1 MTSMMKAAVK
11 LKPAPKSTEVRNVP
25 IPEPTPSEV
34 LIRVDIASI
43 CGTDVHIYDW
53 DAWAAA
59 RIKVPLVQGHEFAG
73 HIEKLGSGVT
83 GFRKG
88 DYVSAE
94 GHIACGRCYM
104 CRTGN
109 AHVCKSV
116 SILGIDRDGS
126 FAEYMT
132 VPASN
137 VIVNDDDLPLDL
149 ATMQDPLGNAVYTV
163 TNANVRGKTIAIFGL
178 GPIGLMAVALC
189 RGMAARTVIA
199 IGHKNQYRMDLAKKV
214 GASLVLRSGE
224 SLVDG
229 VMDATAGEGVDEV
242 LEFSG
247 SEAAVQQAIRVVR
260 PAGGVHLLGL
270 FPKPLSLFISQLVA
284 KSLDWRLRVLQ
295 GPSAPRSVVDGKRV
309 IMLCSN
315 NYLNHSNHPKVKRA
329 AREAVKTHGAG
340 SGSVRPIAGNMDLH
354 EELERRIAR
363 FKRREAA
370 LFFMSGF
377 AGNAGLIPQLAG
389 EGDALLTDELN
400 HGSIIDGVRLTKAQ
414 RVIYRHCDIGD
425 LERALKEVDGWA
437 KKILVI
443 TDGVFSM
450 DGDIAPVGD
459 IARVGEEFGAMIYV
473 DDAHGEGVL
482 GDGGRGVASH
492 FHVEE
497 KIQIELGTFSK
508 ALGVVGGYI
517 AGSNDLRNYSLNK
530 SRTWL
535 LSGSHPPAVAAAC
548 TAAIDVLETEPRHV
562 KKLWSNTKYFK
573 KRLVSMGFDIG
584 RSATPITPVMLGDSA
599 IAKRFSDRLFEEG
612 VFALPIVYPMVAKD
626 QARIRNIVNAGLRRE
641 DRETVDPGLARI
653 VRPQDHAYESVSI
666 EGAQIRAGIA
676 PKLFAEGSRAV
687 PSPRL
692 RIRARD
698 LEQRDHCVVVR
709 STQRTEPNRHG

>member
-1 MTSMMKAAVK
+1 M
-11 LKPAPKSTEVRNVP
+11 R
-25 IPEPTPSEV
+25 
-34 LIRVDIASI
+34 
-43 CGTDVHIYDW
+43 
-53 DAWAAA
+53 
-59 RIKVPLVQGHEFAG
+59 
-73 HIEKLGSGVT
+73 
-83 GFRKG
+83 
-88 DYVSAE
+88 
-94 GHIACGRCYM
+94 
-104 CRTGN
+104 
-109 AHVCKSV
+109 
-116 SILGIDRDGS
+116 
-126 FAEYMT
+126 AEY
-132 VPASN
+132 
-137 VIVNDDDLPLDL
+137 
-149 ATMQDPLGNAVYTV
+149 
-163 TNANVRGKTIAIFGL
+163 
-178 GPIGLMAVALC
+178 
-189 RGMAARTVIA
+189 
-199 IGHKNQYRMDLAKKV
+199 
-214 GASLVLRSGE
+214 
-224 SLVDG
+224 
-229 VMDATAGEGVDEV
+229 
-242 LEFSG
+242 
-247 SEAAVQQAIRVVR
+247 EA
-260 PAGGVHLLGL
+260 
-270 FPKPLSLFISQLVA
+270 LVA
-284 KSLDWRLRVLQ
+284 QSLDWKLRVLQ

-315 NYLNHSNHPKVKRA
+315 NYLNLSNHPKVKRA

-354 EELERRIAR
+354 EELERRISR

-389 EGDALLTDELN
+389 EGDAILTDELN

-414 RVIYRHCDIGD
+414 RVIYRHRDVGD

-492 FHVEE
+492 FHVED

-508 ALGVVGGYI
+508 ALGVVGGYV
-517 AGSNDLRNYSLNK
+517 AGSNDLRNYALNK

-562 KKLWSNTKYFK
+562 KKLWANTKYFK

-584 RSATPITPVMLGDSA
+584 RSETPITPVMLGDSA
-599 IAKRFSDRLFEEG
+599 TAKRFSDRLFEEG

-626 QARIRNIVNAGLRRE
+626 RARIRNIVNAGLRRE
-641 DRETVDPGLARI
+641 DLDEALA
-653 VRPQDHAYESVSI
+653 AYEKIGKELKV
-666 EGAQIRAGIA
+666 
-676 PKLFAEGSRAV
+676 L
-687 PSPRL
+687 
-692 RIRARD
+692 
-698 LEQRDHCVVVR
+698 
-709 STQRTEPNRHG
+709 T